1 VAWFDPWK
9 YGREETLW
17 RALLLHVLATLR
29 TGVQKDDSEQSK
41 KALAELNDLETALY
55 CTVARE
61 EAGGVQIDWGKLAA
75 GLGQGA
81 VQIGLSFIPG
91 GTVLADL
98 VKKVKEKGTEAATEN
113 LVAAI
118 RRERSK
124 IRIEQVQFL
133 EQFHD
138 RFNRLVNEY
147 VLAKG
152 HRLVVFVDDLDRCL
166 PEKAVEVLEAI
177 KLFLDVP
184 GCVFILGLDQDVIS
198 RGVEIKYREFG
209 FPPKTSA
216 EEGASG
222 EDRGGFPI
230 DGTRYPE
237 KIFQLPFQIPPIE
250 PGKVASFVK
259 GLVDKWPNDECP
271 KVFAEGLGNNP
282 RQVKRT
288 INVFLLLWKLGE
300 KKEISQIKPVRLAK
314 VVAIQ
319 HIYPELYNVLKEIPR
334 MLRDLEDY
342 YRSES
347 ISVPEGKRQTER
359 ERVDPPPAL
368 ARYVHRARIRR
379 LLTLHPKE
387 MPEVNFTSLAPDEL
401 DLYFTLTR
409 RAETREV
416 STEEISGSAFEPQ
429 TVRIPE
435 GEFLMGSSDDDKY
448 AEDDEKSQHSVELPE
463 YFIGKYPVTNTEY
476 RAFVKETGHEP
487 PSDWEGNEYPEN
499 KGGHPVVTVSW
510 HNAVAYCRW
519 LSEMAGKP
527 YRLPSEA
534 EWEKAARGTDGRIY
548 PWGNEW
554 DKASVNSS
562 KGGPGETTP
571 VGQYSPAAVCL
582 SPQARS
588 RLWEQPLRF
597 SSGVVPIFLW
607 ALILWIL
614 KLLSLAGGAGAAAS
628 PHFKSVGC
636 FLSEAN

>member
-1 VAWFDPWK
+1 MAWFDPWK

-17 RALLLHVLATLR
+17 RALLLRVLATLR
-29 TGVQKDDSEQSK
+29 AELPQDDSEQSK

-209 FPPKTSA
+209 FPAKTSA

-222 EDRGGFPI
+222 EDRAGFPI

-250 PGKVASFVK
+250 SGKVASFVK

-409 RAETREV
+409 RAEAPEV
-416 STEEISGSAFEPQ
+416 SSG
-429 TVRIPE
+429 
-435 GEFLMGSSDDDKY
+435 
-448 AEDDEKSQHSVELPE
+448 
-463 YFIGKYPVTNTEY
+463 
-476 RAFVKETGHEP
+476 
-487 PSDWEGNEYPEN
+487 
-499 KGGHPVVTVSW
+499 
-510 HNAVAYCRW
+510 
-519 LSEMAGKP
+519 
-527 YRLPSEA
+527 
-534 EWEKAARGTDGRIY
+534 
-548 PWGNEW
+548 
-554 DKASVNSS
+554 
-562 KGGPGETTP
+562 
-571 VGQYSPAAVCL
+571 
-582 SPQARS
+582 
-588 RLWEQPLRF
+588 
-597 SSGVVPIFLW
+597 
-607 ALILWIL
+607 
-614 KLLSLAGGAGAAAS
+614 
-628 PHFKSVGC
+628 
-636 FLSEAN
+636 